1 MKRFEDKIAVYK
13 KLNALSRKGSAVCF
27 DARFF
32 SSMNIEE
39 LALDYPVGVPVYNRS
54 FEKLDITSAAS
65 VAESCLYE
73 LQPSKIFINIG
84 ENDVQSVHFDE
95 KSFASKYEWLLL
107 TIHRNCINSRLFIV
121 SVVSDSPAAIQL
133 NSRLEAL
140 AKEVGCTY
148 VDINVPQNDGNI
160 FLRAF
165 NILKSYIRNFPPSF
179 ADAMGFQAV

>member
-1 MKRFEDKIAVYK
+1 MLILE
-13 KLNALSRKGSAVCF
+13 
-27 DARFF
+27 
-32 SSMNIEE
+32 
-39 LALDYPVGVPVYNRS
+39 
-54 FEKLDITSAAS
+54 
-65 VAESCLYE
+65 
-73 LQPSKIFINIG
+73 
-84 ENDVQSVHFDE
+84 
-95 KSFASKYEWLLL
+95 L

>member
-13 KLNALSRKGSAVCF
+13 KLNVLSRKGSAVCF
-27 DARFF
+27 GAHFF

-39 LALDYPVGVPVYNRS
+39 LALDYPVGVSVYNRS
-54 FEKLDITSAAS
+54 FEKLDIASAAS

-95 KSFASKYEWLLL
+95 KAFASKYEWLLL